1 MKILVTGK
9 NGYIGSSI
17 INKLKAYNYNITGVG
32 REDFDLTDRK
42 STNTYLVP

>member
-17 INKLKAYNYNITGVG
+17 INKLKAQGVVEKERLRRKGVPGSYTLIKYTGV
-32 REDFDLTDRK
+32 
-42 STNTYLVP
+42 

>member
-17 INKLKAYNYNITGVG
+17 INKLKAYKLQEE
-32 REDFDLTDRK
+32 R
-42 STNTYLVP
+42 